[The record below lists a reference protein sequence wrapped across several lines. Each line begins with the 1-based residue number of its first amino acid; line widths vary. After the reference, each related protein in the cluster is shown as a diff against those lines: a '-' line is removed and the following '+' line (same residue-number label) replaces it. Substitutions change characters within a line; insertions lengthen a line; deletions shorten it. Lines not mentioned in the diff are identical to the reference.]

1 MMGPEAYADKNDP
14 DKQFWDWTE
23 KVKNLMELQLPQE
36 IQGKTTQIIQQN
48 QQIIGLLIQ
57 IVNNQR

>member
-1 MMGPEAYADKNDP
+1 MMGQEAYADKNDP

>member
-1 MMGPEAYADKNDP
+1 MMGQEAYADKNDP

-36 IQGKTTQIIQQN
+36 IRGKTTQIIQQN